1 MASLLIPANDERL
14 EAIYGWLESRP
25 GVATQLWGREYD
37 RRFALLAYS
46 DGADD
51 AFGWSNWATGAYE
64 DPSEL
69 VRLFDQV
76 EIVVDAQTEAGL
88 QAAFP
93 GALQPGEGSSE

>member
-14 EAIYGWLESRP
+14 EAIYGWLEGHP
-25 GVATQLWGREYD
+25 GVTAQMWGREFE
-37 RRFALLAYS
+37 RRSALLAYS

-51 AFGWSNWATGAYE
+51 AFGWSNWATKAYE

-69 VRLFDQV
+69 VRLFEQV
-76 EIVVDAQTEAGL
+76 EVVVEAETGTAL

-93 GALQPGEGSSE
+93 GALQPDAGAGA

>member
-1 MASLLIPANDERL
+1 MTSLLIPAEDERL
-14 EAIYGWLESRP
+14 EAIYGWLEGHP
-25 GVATQLWGREYD
+25 GARAQLWARESD

-51 AFGWSNWATGAYE
+51 AFGWSNWTTKAYE

-69 VRLFDQV
+69 IRLFEQV
-76 EIVVDAQTEAGL
+76 EIVVEADIGTAL

-93 GALQPGEGSSE
+93 GALQPGEGDGE